1 MPPGLQAL
9 PRPAPKRLAVRV
21 SKPVRRHIRKGHPWV
36 YDEAITSVKGADGA
50 APGDLAVVFDDDR
63 SFLAIGLW
71 DPNSPIRIRI
81 LHTGKPLTISRAFW
95 QTRIEEA
102 LDRRD
107 PLAEDPATT
116 GWRVIHGEDDRLPG
130 LVVDRYDTTLVVKLY
145 TAAWIPHLADV
156 VPELQAA
163 LSPERIVVRLA
174 RTVQRGET
182 HGLADGDTI
191 VGHAAGGP
199 VEFLENGLRF
209 EADVVQG
216 QKTGH
221 FLDQR
226 DNRARVADLAQS
238 TDVLDV
244 FSCTGGFSVHA
255 AAGGARSVHS
265 IDMAPAAIDTAL
277 RNMARNG
284 DNESVAACGHRT
296 TVGDA
301 FEVMADLAAAGEQYD
316 IVVVDPP
323 SFASKQA
330 DIGRAVRA
338 YGHLTRLAVA
348 LIRPGGVLVQAS
360 CSNRIGADE
369 FFTIIH
375 DAARLTSRRLEEIE
389 RTGHAIDHPIGFEQG
404 SYLKALF
411 TQVN

>member
-1 MPPGLQAL
+1 MPPGLQEL

-21 SKPVRRHIRKGHPWV
+21 SKPVRHHIRKGHPWV
-36 YDEAITSVKGADGA
+36 YDEALTSAKGAEAA

-71 DPNSPIRIRI
+71 DPTSPIRIRV
-81 LHTGKPLTISRAFW
+81 LHAGRPVTIDRAFW
-95 QTRIEEA
+95 QTQIEAA
-102 LDRRD
+102 LDRRG
-107 PLAEDPATT
+107 PLVEDPATT

-130 LVVDRYDTTLVVKLY
+130 LVVDRYDATLVVKLY

-156 VPELQAA
+156 VPELQTA

-191 VGHAAGGP
+191 IGDASGQP

-209 EADVVQG
+209 EADVVRG

-226 DNRARVADLAQS
+226 DNRVRVADLAQGA
-238 TDVLDV
+238 DVLDV
-244 FSCTGGFSVHA
+244 FSCTGGFSVHS
-255 AAGGARSVHS
+255 AAGGSRSVHS
-265 IDMAPAAIDTAL
+265 VDLAPAAIEAAL
-277 RNMARNG
+277 GNMARNG
-284 DNESVAACGHRT
+284 DNQSVAACRHRT
-296 TVGDA
+296 TLGDA
-301 FEVMADLAAAGEQYD
+301 FEVMADLAAACEQYD

-330 DIGRAVRA
+330 DVGRAVRA
-338 YGHLTRLAVA
+338 YGQLTRLAVA
-348 LIRPGGVLVQAS
+348 LVRPGGALVQAS
-360 CSNRIGADE
+360 CSSRIGADE

-375 DAARLTSRRLEEIE
+375 DAARLTSRRLDEIE
-389 RTGHAIDHPIGFEQG
+389 RTGHTIDHPIGFEHG
-404 SYLKALF
+404 AYLKALF
-411 TQVN
+411 ARVH